1 MEPTIKS
8 TLDTKTLVLCA
19 LIIIGLVLTFVGLF
33 GDFLKEIDDASS
45 RSVTLSQIIKAMND
59 EDIKEDYS
67 ISPQWAYTTD
77 AFAWCTFAFSI
88 ASVIS
93 VIAITFYKI
102 SNGKGIVGFCVFFNL
117 IFAILVFVF
126 SFKMAKELGANLA
139 YGPLLTLFG
148 SLLVSVSCLFV
159 INGQTDLSFD
169 GATLLLCVIL
179 LTGFVLAT
187 VGLSVQYM
195 KVTENKETTSLS
207 IPTLSA
213 FSQQLK
219 QNYDEKYKYFN
230 EDYPSKVEGFSLVHA
245 FTWIGFALSFLCVL
259 LMVAVKLFGASKYA
273 SSSALLGLLTVVVS
287 ILILALSI
295 AMVNKNNA
303 NKYWIEEK
311 MFSTLGAGPILM
323 MIGGILAGGSEIRL
337 GKTQRK
343 PLLVAPTGIDQTDKT
358 LQKMKDLVDAGI
370 LPEKQYEE
378 KKQEIAK
385 QKERTLSDNDIDA
398 NIKKLKDLV
407 DAGFLSE
414 EDYEKKRNELEDQ
427 KRNNRAYV
435 IRDENIK
442 KLKELYE
449 AGILSTE
456 DYEKKKKEVE
466 EKNRQK
472 SIEYMTLDEMIDYL
486 KEQKSLVDKGRLSK
500 DVFEKMRTDL
510 KPLKK
515 LRGMVDSGI
524 ITQEEYEAKKKEI
537 TEIYEE

>member
-1 MEPTIKS
+1 MESTIKS
-8 TLDTKTLVLCA
+8 TPDTKTLILSA

-33 GDFLKEIDDASS
+33 GGFLKLTDDASS
-45 RSVTLSQIIKAMND
+45 PSVTLFQIIKVMKD
-59 EDIKEDYS
+59 EEFKEDYS

-102 SNGKGIVGFCVFFNL
+102 QNGKGIVGFCVFFNL

-126 SFKMAKELGANLA
+126 SFKMAKELGGDLA

-148 SLLVSVSCLFV
+148 SPLVSVSCLFV
-159 INGQTDLSFD
+159 INGQADLSFD
-169 GATLLLCVIL
+169 GATLLICVIL

-195 KVTENKETTSLS
+195 KVTVNKETTSFS

-213 FSQQLK
+213 FNQKLK
-219 QNYDEKYKYFN
+219 QDYNKWGYSIEG
-230 EDYPSKVEGFSLVHA
+230 YPSKVEGFSLVHA
-245 FTWIGFALSFLCVL
+245 FAWIGFALSFLCVL

-273 SSSALLGLLTVVVS
+273 SSSALLGLLTVVFS
-287 ILILALSI
+287 ILVLAFSI

-311 MFSTLGAGPILM
+311 MFSTLGAGLILM
-323 MIGGILAGGSEIRL
+323 MIGGILVGGSAIRL
-337 GKTQRK
+337 GMTHRK
-343 PLLVAPTGIDQTDKT
+343 PLLAAPTCIDQTDKT
-358 LQKMKDLVDAGI
+358 LQKMKDLVDAGV
-370 LPEKQYEE
+370 LSEKQYEE

-385 QKERTLSDNDIDA
+385 QKERPQSDNDIDA

-427 KRNNRAYV
+427 KRKNRASV
-435 IRDENIK
+435 IRDENIV
-442 KLKELYE
+442 KLKELCE

-466 EKNRQK
+466 EKYRQQD
-472 SIEYMTLDEMIDYL
+472 IEYMTLDEMIDYL
-486 KEQKSLVDKGRLSK
+486 KEQKSFVDDGSLSK

-515 LRGMVDSGI
+515 LRGMVDNGI
-524 ITQEEYEAKKKEI
+524 ITPEEYEAKKKEI
-537 TEIYEE
+537 TSIYED